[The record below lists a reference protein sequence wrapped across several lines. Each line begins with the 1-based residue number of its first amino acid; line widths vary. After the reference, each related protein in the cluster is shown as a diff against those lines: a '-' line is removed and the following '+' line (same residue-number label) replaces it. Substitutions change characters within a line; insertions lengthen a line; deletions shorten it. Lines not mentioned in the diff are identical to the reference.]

1 MTVHS
6 EVLSEEGCACAEAP
20 GRLDA
25 KSLLEP
31 HFTALA
37 VSCNST
43 ELLGHASPVPSE
55 PESMA
60 WRRLAEQFFFL
71 KKKKNYWILLR
82 TVKCSNFGQILL
94 FFRCCL
100 YTRLHMKNLLR
111 LE

>member
-37 VSCNST
+37 VSCDST
-43 ELLGHASPVPSE
+43 RDSTRDGAVRPCVPS
-55 PESMA
+55 A
-60 WRRLAEQFFFL
+60 
-71 KKKKNYWILLR
+71 IR
-82 TVKCSNFGQILL
+82 TRIYGVA
-94 FFRCCL
+94 
-100 YTRLHMKNLLR
+100 
-111 LE
+111 